1 MIADPELRELFDAEC
16 AEHLQVLEEQLLLL
30 EKEPANQIA
39 LDEAFRRAHSLKGA
53 ARMVGA
59 SNVEMVAHRFE
70 DTLASAR
77 KKTAQLSPHA
87 IDRMCEALDALRKF
101 ATEWATGAPSGLRVS
116 DVLDQLSGSQPRA
129 LKPVNGHAPAAPEP
143 TAAPSQAPA
152 PTADATDLDRL
163 VDLFSEPVASPPVLG
178 EPVVSESIVSEPVAE
193 PEPAVHLAPTETKAP
208 GFKLETVRVKPQQLD
223 TLMTLAGEMTVTKI
237 QMGRWV
243 DDLEELSSVWEEMQ
257 RSLPSGSQGDER
269 RHRATALL
277 DRLLK
282 KSREDHARLDYV
294 TTELEEN
301 IRSVRLLPLNTLFQI
316 FPRMV
321 RDLARE
327 QEKEVELL
335 IEGGDVAADKRILE
349 EMKDPLMHVLRN
361 AVDHGLESSEAR
373 ARAGK
378 PHHSTLRLSARQ
390 DASTIVIEVSD
401 DGRGLDLAAIRR
413 TALRNQLHTAEEL
426 AAMSPEQVQSLIFAP
441 GFSTTDRVS
450 NVSGRG
456 VGLDVV
462 RTTVEN
468 LKGTI
473 TIESE
478 PGRGCRFRFQLPA
491 TLTTARVLIVEVN
504 QRPYALPVE
513 FVELSRQLASTD
525 LYPLEGR
532 QTVSLDGQPVTVARL
547 SDLLQLPAR
556 PTDNALRQ
564 PARASSFPCVFLTV
578 GRERLGL
585 IVDGLV
591 TQQEVLLKPFGPILR
606 RVRNVLGATILG
618 SGEICMVLNPQDL
631 LRSARKGA
639 RAPVAPVAIEAKPA
653 RKPVILLAEDSMTT
667 RLQEKRILESA
678 GYEVVTAVDG
688 LDAFT
693 KLATRDFDAVVSDV
707 EMPHLDG
714 LGLTARIRQNRKY
727 SELPIILVTSL
738 STEAHKRAGVEAG
751 ASAYLTKPNFDQR
764 AFLETLK
771 RLL

>member
-16 AEHLQVLEEQLLLL
+16 TEHLQVLEEQLLLL
-30 EKEPANQIA
+30 EKEPANQVA

-59 SNVEMVAHRFE
+59 GNVEIVAHRFE

-77 KKTAQLSPHA
+77 KKTAELTSHA
-87 IDRMCEALDALRKF
+87 IDRMCEALDALRKL
-101 ATEWATGAPSGLRVS
+101 AAEWATGAPSGLRVS
-116 DVLDQLSGSQPRA
+116 DVLDQLSGPPPRA
-129 LKPVNGHAPAAPEP
+129 IKPVNGHAPAAPEP
-143 TAAPSQAPA
+143 ITA
-152 PTADATDLDRL
+152 PTPVPAATADVTDLDRL
-163 VDLFSEPVASPPVLG
+163 VDLFSEPATPATILS
-178 EPVVSESIVSEPVAE
+178 EPVVSEPAAE
-193 PEPAVHLAPTETKAP
+193 PEPVVQVAPSEAKAP

-223 TLMTLAGEMTVTKI
+223 ALMTLAGEMTVTKI

-257 RSLPSGSQGDER
+257 RSLPFGTHSDER
-269 RHRATALL
+269 RSRATTLIE
-277 DRLLK
+277 RLLK

-294 TTELEEN
+294 TTELEES

-327 QEKEVELL
+327 QEKEVEFV

-361 AVDHGLESSEAR
+361 AVDHGLENSETR

-378 PHHSTLRLSARQ
+378 PRQATLRLRARQ
-390 DASTIVIEVSD
+390 EASTIIIEVSD
-401 DGRGLDLAAIRR
+401 DGRGLDLTAIRR

-426 AAMSPEQVQSLIFAP
+426 AAMSPEQIQALIFAP
-441 GFSTTDRVS
+441 GFSTSERVS

-525 LYPLEGR
+525 LYTLEGR

-547 SDLLQLPAR
+547 SDLLQLPDR
-556 PTDNALRQ
+556 PVENALRQ
-564 PARASSFPCVFLTV
+564 PARTSSFPCVFLTV

-618 SGEICMVLNPQDL
+618 SGEICMMLNPQDL

-639 RAPVAPVAIEAKPA
+639 RTPVAPVVAEAKPA

-693 KLATRDFDAVVSDV
+693 KLATRAFDAVVSDV
-707 EMPHLDG
+707 EMPNLDG